1 MDTSSDSRLVTIRQ
15 LSQMKRY
22 SAVFTEQRLRAL
34 LFAARPRL
42 SARGGYLPANGLYEA
57 GAVVRVGRRIYF
69 DASSFEAWVQSKNAS
84 LDGPLK
90 PLQSHLPAQQ
100 REREMK
106 SHQQEM
112 SMTDAKPKAE
122 QGQ

>member
-1 MDTSSDSRLVTIRQ
+1 MSAYSESRLVTIRQ

-34 LFAARPRL
+34 LVSARPRL

-69 DASSFEAWVQSKNAS
+69 DTSSFEAWVQSKNAYV
-84 LDGPLK
+84 DRPLE
-90 PLQSHLPAQQ
+90 PTSAPA
-100 REREMK
+100 RH
-106 SHQQEM
+106 SN
-112 SMTDAKPKAE
+112 SIAKAK
-122 QGQ
+122 